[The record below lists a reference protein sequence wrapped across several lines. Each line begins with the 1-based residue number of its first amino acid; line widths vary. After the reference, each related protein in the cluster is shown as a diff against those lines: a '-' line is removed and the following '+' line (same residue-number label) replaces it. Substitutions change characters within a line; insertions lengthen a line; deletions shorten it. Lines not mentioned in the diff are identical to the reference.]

1 VRLVAAATLVGAAA
15 LPVARKRLRGRGI
28 PNAAILAGSALAPA
42 SAAVL
47 WARGPRRAVPVCALQ
62 MHAYIAAYKMPHDDE
77 AGQAARVHVGY
88 PIVLDRLLGGGELPT
103 VRLQRALHRDGRF
116 RRFEKALV
124 WAHWVW
130 FATPQA
136 SVAYVY
142 RRRRSRFARAAVMTY
157 AVFDIGAIGYWAL
170 PTAPPWY
177 ASQTGRLAGDGT
189 AVRRLMVEY
198 GEQFWGPRWDAL
210 YAALG
215 GNPLGAMPS
224 LHFATATMG
233 MLLLAET
240 GPVAG
245 AVGGAYAATLG
256 FALVYLGEHY
266 VVDLLAGLALTLAVR
281 RLERVA
287 RPPLHAAGAVV
298 DRVARFA
305 EGRDGVADGVVAVH
319 VRRLGSPDGAPGP
332 ASPSPVARSQ
342 PQWWVRDR

>member
-1 VRLVAAATLVGAAA
+1 VGAAATLVGAAA
-15 LPVARKRLRGRGI
+15 LPLVRKRLRARGI
-28 PNAAILAGSALAPA
+28 PQAAILAGSALAPL

-47 WARGPRRAVPVCALQ
+47 LPRGPRRAVLVCVLQ
-62 MHAYIAAYKMPHDDE
+62 MNAYIAAYKMPHDDE
-77 AGQAARVHVGY
+77 GTQAGRVHVDY
-88 PIVLDRLLGGGELPT
+88 PIAADRVLGLGELPT
-103 VRLQRALHRDGRF
+103 VRLQRALHPDGGF
-116 RRFEKALV
+116 RWFEKALV

-136 SVAYVY
+136 SIAYVY
-142 RRRRSRFARAAVMTY
+142 RRDRARFARAAVLTY

-177 ASQTGRLAGDGT
+177 ASQQGRLPAGPA

-198 GEQFWGPRWDAL
+198 GEGFWRERWETL

-233 MLLLAET
+233 ALLLAET

-266 VVDLLAGLALTLAVR
+266 VVDLLAGLGLTLAVR
-281 RLERVA
+281 RCERLGA
-287 RPPLHAAGAVV
+287 RPARAVGALV

-305 EGRDGVADGVVAVH
+305 AGEEEVEPVTATVRVRPLGPWVVRGRRPVP
-319 VRRLGSPDGAPGP
+319 GS
-332 ASPSPVARSQ
+332 R
-342 PQWWVRDR
+342 PQR